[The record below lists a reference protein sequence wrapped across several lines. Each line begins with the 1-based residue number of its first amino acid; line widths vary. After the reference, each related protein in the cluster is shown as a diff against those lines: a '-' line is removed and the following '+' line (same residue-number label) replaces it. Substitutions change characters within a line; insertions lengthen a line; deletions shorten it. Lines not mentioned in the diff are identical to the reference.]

1 MLDTKMN
8 TSYNFTKS
16 IKDKEKIVMDYYK
29 RLTHR
34 EYPKPIIKPKERKRT
49 LKKMPNRNMIEEKSE
64 KKDEHE
70 KDEGKAGNDGKDG
83 KDGKDEKEKKE
94 IANKKLTQKRIVIM
108 DD

>member
-34 EYPKPIIKPKERKRT
+34 EYPKPIIKPK
-49 LKKMPNRNMIEEKSE
+49 
-64 KKDEHE
+64 
-70 KDEGKAGNDGKDG
+70 
-83 KDGKDEKEKKE
+83 
-94 IANKKLTQKRIVIM
+94 
-108 DD
+108 